1 MLSDFRWMESKNN
14 AVFGHASGDEF
25 ISDAVFNPIIVNP
38 DFVIADFGVN
48 HSTMNSQ
55 MIFPTF
61 MYQHKMVAI
70 AADNQIGNYIPTSVR
85 KSRIVLENFLQRLA
99 PLV

>member
-1 MLSDFRWMESKNN
+1 MESQNN
-14 AVFGHASGDEF
+14 AVFGPASSDEF
-25 ISDAVFNPIIVNP
+25 VSDAVFNAIIVNP

-61 MYQHKMVAI
+61 MYQHKMIAL
-70 AADNQIGNYIPTSVR
+70 AADNQIGNHIPISVR
-85 KSRIVLENFLQRLA
+85 NIRIILENLLQRFT
-99 PLV
+99 PVV